1 MLLFLRLYIRNNMA
15 FEDDM
20 FIMTGGGLGRGSGKT
35 YTTNNKS
42 NVDKYKKDNKGKD
55 LNRGWTYQEIWD
67 EVLHS
72 GNVLPKTLT
81 SEHRVVFVDADAVVF
96 RTSAAVETRSVKTVV
111 EGIEVEFPTRT
122 LLKEYCVDMDVEYE
136 DLELEDCHVNEHI
149 SGCLSTLKKTVKNIY
164 EELNA
169 THVIFFLG
177 GTGNFRL
184 DLPLPTQYKA
194 ARKEMRRPDYLKD
207 CRDFLNK
214 HYCTFIVNKIEA
226 DDVVVGMT
234 GYIINNT
241 DAYCTAYQLD
251 KDFRGS
257 LVKNRYYHITN
268 KQIEEL
274 TGGVGKLELTK
285 NDVKGEGLHWLLYQ
299 LNQGDVADGFSPKM
313 FFSKRYGSKSYYKDF
328 KDYTNEKDLLTAWI
342 AKWKELL
349 PELVNFTTWDGQEV
363 EHDWLSLANLY
374 FKAPYMLT
382 HPQDYT
388 SFSSLLVRYNV
399 NFLGGDN
406 D

>member
-1 MLLFLRLYIRNNMA
+1 
-15 FEDDM
+15 
-20 FIMTGGGLGRGSGKT
+20 
-35 YTTNNKS
+35 
-42 NVDKYKKDNKGKD
+42 
-55 LNRGWTYQEIWD
+55 
-67 EVLHS
+67 
-72 GNVLPKTLT
+72 
-81 SEHRVVFVDADAVVF
+81 
-96 RTSAAVETRSVKTVV
+96 
-111 EGIEVEFPTRT
+111 
-122 LLKEYCVDMDVEYE
+122 MDVEYK

-164 EELNA
+164 EELDA

-194 ARKEMRRPDYLKD
+194 ARKDMRRPDYLKD

-214 HYCTFIVNKIEA
+214 HYCTFIVNGIEA

-234 GYIINNT
+234 GYVINNT
-241 DAYCTAYQLD
+241 NAYCTAYQLD

-274 TGGVGKLELTK
+274 TGGIGKLELTK

-299 LNQGDVADGFSPKM
+299 LNQGDAADGFSPKQ
-313 FFSKRYGSKSYYKDF
+313 FFKKRYGSKSYYKDF
-328 KDYTNEKDLLTAWI
+328 KDYNNEKELLTSWV

-374 FKAPYMLT
+374 FNAPYMLT
-382 HPQDYT
+382 HPKDYT

-399 NFLGGDN
+399 NFLGEFKDKRN

>member
-1 MLLFLRLYIRNNMA
+1 MA

-20 FIMTGGGLGRGSGKT
+20 LIMMGRGSGKT

-55 LNRGWTYQEIWD
+55 LNREWTYQEIWD
-67 EVLHS
+67 EVLYS

-81 SEHRVVFVDADAVVF
+81 SEHRVVIVDADAIVF

-122 LLKEYCVDMDVEYE
+122 LLKEYCVDMDVEYG

-164 EELNA
+164 EELDA

-241 DAYCTAYQLD
+241 DAYCAAFQLD

-257 LVKNRYYHITN
+257 LVQNRYYHITN

-274 TGGVGKLELTK
+274 TGGIGKLEITK

-299 LNQGDVADGFSPKM
+299 LNQGDTADGFSPKQ
-313 FFSKRYGSKSYYKDF
+313 FFKKRYGSKSYYKDF
-328 KDYTNEKDLLTAWI
+328 KDYDNERDLLLAWI
-342 AKWKELL
+342 EKWKELL
-349 PELVNFTTWDGQEV
+349 PEAIEFETWQGDWV

>member
-1 MLLFLRLYIRNNMA
+1 MSFY
-15 FEDDM
+15 DDM
-20 FIMTGGGLGRGSGKT
+20 LIMTGRGSGKT
-35 YTTNNKS
+35 TVNKKF
-42 NVDKYKKDNKGKD
+42 NVDKYKRDNKGKD
-55 LNRGWTYQEIWD
+55 LNREWTYQEIWD

-81 SEHRVVFVDADAVVF
+81 SEHRVVIVDADAVVF

-111 EGIEVEFPTRT
+111 EGVEVEFPTRT
-122 LLKEYCVDMDVEYE
+122 LLKEYCVDMDVEYK

-164 EELNA
+164 EELDA

-194 ARKEMRRPDYLKD
+194 ARKDMRRPDYLKD

-214 HYCTFIVNKIEA
+214 HYCTFIVNGCEA

-274 TGGVGKLELTK
+274 TGGIGKLEITK

-299 LNQGDVADGFSPKM
+299 LNQGDTADGFSPKQ
-313 FFSKRYGSKSYYKDF
+313 FFNKRYGSKSYYKDF
-328 KDYTNEKDLLTAWI
+328 KDYDNEKDLLTAWV

-349 PELVNFTTWDGQEV
+349 PEVVNFTTWDGQEV

-374 FKAPYMLT
+374 FNAPYMLT

-399 NFLGGDN
+399 DFLGEFKDKRN